1 MGQCSVQYLVT
12 VKAVE
17 QSDTDDSCADAGV
30 VSECSES
37 QRFHFHI
44 DDILLV
50 DIVQEIQFL
59 LFSVVTEGS
68 VQAPLTCNIKFQQVY
83 HRDKT
88 V

>member
-1 MGQCSVQYLVT
+1 MGQCSVLYLVT

-44 DDILLV
+44 NDILLV
-50 DIVQEIQFL
+50 DFVQEIQFL

-68 VQAPLTCNIKFQQVY
+68 VQAPLTFNIQIELV
-83 HRDKT
+83 HHIDKT